1 MKKYLALAMAFV
13 LVAAVFAGCGNS
25 SAGTATTA
33 CHMGSVQQ
41 AANSHG
47 KARRVQIQFV
57 PGLHTPYLLRI
68 SWVYCIS
75 GKDICQREKHHRF
88 QQSLFAFFV

>member
-33 CHMGSVQQ
+33 PAAPAGTGTVKIGMSGPDVYKRQTLPPEGPEPKHSV
-41 AANSHG
+41 
-47 KARRVQIQFV
+47 
-57 PGLHTPYLLRI
+57 
-68 SWVYCIS
+68 
-75 GKDICQREKHHRF
+75 
-88 QQSLFAFFV
+88 SLGMQG